1 MIITN
6 QSRNE
11 KEEKENDFKRLKIVE
26 NCQKLDSFEAN
37 PKKDF
42 KSLNCIKCMQ
52 CQAEDI
58 SIKL

>member
-6 QSRNE
+6 QS
-11 KEEKENDFKRLKIVE
+11 KDKKENDFKRLKIVE
-26 NCQKLDSFEAN
+26 NCQKFDSFEAN